1 MDQYALYRDIAGRC
15 DGDIYIGVVGPVR
28 TGKSS
33 FIRRFMEL
41 MVLPGIESGG
51 NLDRMRDE
59 LPQSGDGRMVMTN
72 QIRFVPN
79 EAVALTLPDSGSARV
94 RLVDCVGY
102 MVDGALGADENGEA
116 RMVSAPWSDRP
127 IPFDEAAETGTRR
140 VIEDHSTIGV
150 VVTTDGSILDL
161 PRDAY
166 ARAEARTIAE
176 LKQLGKP
183 FAVLLNSTH
192 PQAGSTIDLR
202 DELQRR
208 YDVPV
213 MAADVAHMR
222 AEDMQSLLS
231 DILLEFP
238 LRELRI
244 EAPGWVAGLD
254 ADHWLGGSVL
264 ESIRTAAKYIHHMR
278 DGAAAVQA
286 MRDNEYVESAQQDQ
300 LNMNDGSA
308 DLRVHM
314 KEGLFYRI
322 LGEACGCEID
332 GEEHLFDLMKRMAAD
347 ERAYARIAPALKS
360 AESAGYGVVLPEVE
374 EMELNPPE
382 LARDGGH
389 YGVRLHAS
397 APSIHMVR
405 VSLQT
410 DVSPIV
416 GTEKQSG
423 DLLESLIAAYR
434 KDPAELWNTEVFGK
448 PLRDLVRDEMGAKL
462 LHLSDDVREK
472 LGQSLGK
479 IINEGSGGMLCI
491 LL

>member
-41 MVLPGIESGG
+41 MVLPDIESGG

-59 LPQSGDGRMVMTN
+59 LPQSGDGRTVMTN

-79 EAVALTLPDSGSARV
+79 EAVMLSLPDSGAARV

-102 MVDGALGADENGEA
+102 MVDGALGADEDGGA
-116 RMVSAPWSDRP
+116 RMVSAPWTDVP
-127 IPFDEAAETGTRR
+127 IPFEEAAEIGTRR

-166 ARAEARTIAE
+166 ERAEARAISE
-176 LKQLGKP
+176 LKRLGKP
-183 FAVLLNSTH
+183 FAVLINSLR
-192 PQAGSTIDLR
+192 PQERAAIDLR
-202 DELQRR
+202 NALHDQ

-213 MAADVAHMR
+213 MAADVQRMNGDDMR
-222 AEDMQSLLS
+222 ALLG
-231 DILLEFP
+231 DILMEFP
-238 LRELRI
+238 LREMRI
-244 EAPGWVAGLD
+244 DAPGWVAGLD
-254 ADHWLGGSVL
+254 ADHWLGKSVRD
-264 ESIRTAAKYIHHMR
+264 SIRAAAKSVRRMR
-278 DGAAAVQA
+278 DGAAAA
-286 MRDNEYVESAQQDQ
+286 AAINGNEYVESAIPGQ
-300 LNMNDGSA
+300 LSMNDGAA
-308 DLRVHM
+308 DLRINM
-314 KEGLFYRI
+314 KDGLFYKI

-347 ERAYARIAPALKS
+347 QRAYARIAPALKS
-360 AESAGYGVVLPEVE
+360 AEGTGYGVMLPEVE

-397 APSIHMVR
+397 APSVHMVR
-405 VSLQT
+405 VELKT

-462 LHLSDDVREK
+462 MHLGDDVRMK